1 MDNWRNRILQEF
13 TPQIS
18 RLTLVA
24 DPDGLL
30 TEEGVIQGLRERG
43 FELIA
48 FEDPIAFRFAYE
60 SKYRSR
66 WDRGELTELV
76 VVLRAGMQDL
86 GNLPYDLLQA
96 GRKLSF
102 NLGDLFPNL
111 SYPVVEALDR
121 ADLDALYRAQL
132 QYKLDKLG
140 DNATKDFVLL
150 HVFETAPELIKRPSD
165 LLNILLRRHFRVQRM
180 PSLLDD
186 RFIQVLRQC
195 DLFEDWPLEEIVPDR
210 ATFFT
215 FLQERWP
222 VFLDRLAAGEA
233 QAGLAAKGSGEVSE
247 GSQAYGFRFDGPINL
262 PFEDDNVRVY
272 IDNLF
277 YEGLLHPV
285 PHPEANKLSTTWVSF
300 GLKIDPE
307 ADRLRRLEGLIRN
320 IESSLPPSEARHQDW
335 LSFAHRWAE
344 LNVIISDLRETSG
357 PEILQQ
363 IDEIKQKVDER
374 FSSWVQL
381 RFAGLHNQPPVPPV
395 MVHHIPRAMA
405 RQIGQPQQEKIAL
418 IVVDGLALDQWVVIR
433 DALSEQQ
440 SQLKFRENAVFAWI
454 PTITSVSRQALF
466 AGKLP
471 LYFPA
476 SINTTAKESSL
487 WVQFWLDQGLSQPQV
502 TYVKGL
508 GDGNIEELKEILDHP
523 QLQVAGLVVDKVD
536 KIMHGMELGTAGMHN
551 QIRQWAL
558 QGYMTRLIDL
568 LHTLRFRVWLTS
580 DHGNIEAEG
589 CGRPAEGAV
598 ADLKGERVRVYPDKM
613 LRSKVKENF
622 PDAVEWPAI
631 GLPEDYLPLLAPGRS
646 AFIHEGKRTVA
657 HGGVSIEE
665 VVVPFIQIEI
675 DANEEATQ
683 REDKK

>member
-1 MDNWRNRILQEF
+1 MADWRNKILKEF
-13 TPQIS
+13 TPQVA

-24 DPDGLL
+24 DPDSLL

-43 FELIA
+43 FELIP

-76 VVLRAGMQDL
+76 VVLRAEMQNLDT
-86 GNLPYDLLQA
+86 LPYDLLQA

-132 QYKLDKLG
+132 QYKSDSLG

-150 HVFETAPELIKRPSD
+150 HVFEIAPELIKDFQD
-165 LLNILLRRHFRVQRM
+165 LLNALLRKHFRGQRI
-180 PSLLDD
+180 PTILDE
-186 RFIQVLRQC
+186 RIIQVFRKN
-195 DLFEDWPLEEIVPDR
+195 DLFEDWPLEQIVSDR
-210 ATFFT
+210 NAFFA

-222 VFLDRLAAGEA
+222 AFLDRLAAKKYGEISDGSHSY
-233 QAGLAAKGSGEVSE
+233 GLKFKGPLE
-247 GSQAYGFRFDGPINL
+247 L
-262 PFEDDNVRVY
+262 PFEHDDVRVY

-285 PHPEANKLSTTWVSF
+285 PHPEANKLSNTWVSF

-307 ADRLRRLEGLIRN
+307 GDRLRRLEGLLRN
-320 IESSLPPSEARHQDW
+320 IESSLPPPEARHHKW
-335 LSFAHRWAE
+335 LSFAHKWAE
-344 LNVIISDLRETSG
+344 LNVIISDFRETSS

-363 IDEIKQKVDER
+363 IDDIQQKVDDR
-374 FSSWVQL
+374 FFTWVRQ
-381 RFAGLHNQPPVPPV
+381 RFAGLHNQPAVPPV

-405 RQIGQPQQEKIAL
+405 RQIGQAQQEKVAL
-418 IVVDGLALDQWVVIR
+418 IVVDGMSLDQCLVVKN
-433 DALSEQQ
+433 ALCEQRPGLQ
-440 SQLKFRENAVFAWI
+440 FREHAVFGWI
-454 PTITSVSRQALF
+454 PTITSISRQALF
-466 AGKLP
+466 GGKLP
-471 LYFPA
+471 FYFPA

-523 QLQVAGLVVDKVD
+523 QLQVAGLVIDKVD

-558 QGYMTRLIDL
+558 QGFIAKLIDL
-568 LHTLRFRVWLTS
+568 LHNLHFRVWLTS

-598 ADLKGERVRVYPDKM
+598 ADLKGERVRVYPDQL
-613 LRSKVKENF
+613 LRSKVKKKF
-622 PDAVEWPAI
+622 PDAIEWPAI
-631 GLPEDYLPLLAPGRS
+631 GLPEDYLCLLAPRRS
-646 AFIHEGKRTVA
+646 AFIHEGNRTVA
-657 HGGVSIEE
+657 HGGICIEE
-665 VVVPFIQIEI
+665 VVVPLIQIERE
-675 DANEEATQ
+675 AN
-683 REDKK
+683 